1 MPREKASRKYQLTF
15 NNPLEHG
22 FSHESIKNILSGLK
36 LEYWC
41 MCDEIGLEEKTPHTH
56 LYIAAKNPIMFSTL
70 HTRFYGAHIEM
81 ARGSSQ
87 ENRDY
92 IRKEGKY
99 SDSEKK
105 ETNLPETFEEYGL
118 IPIERVKSQK
128 VTDEVYQ
135 MIKDGC
141 SDVEITDRFPSFMT
155 KLPQIEQMR
164 QRLNSERFSKEFRK
178 LNVIYISGDS
188 GVGKTRSVFEKFG
201 YGEVYR
207 VSDYGHP
214 FDNYKAQ
221 DVLVLD
227 EFRSS
232 LPITLILN
240 ILDGYPL
247 DLPSRYT
254 NKVACY
260 STVIII
266 SNIPINMQYPNVQT
280 EEPETWNAFLRR
292 INSIIRLERNNGQY
306 AFAELG
312 EVVEIEESTENY
324 RL

>member
-1 MPREKASRKYQLTF
+1 M
-15 NNPLEHG
+15 
-22 FSHESIKNILSGLK
+22 
-36 LEYWC
+36 
-41 MCDEIGLEEKTPHTH
+41 
-56 LYIAAKNPIMFSTL
+56 
-70 HTRFYGAHIEM
+70 
-81 ARGSSQ
+81 
-87 ENRDY
+87 
-92 IRKEGKY
+92 
-99 SDSEKK
+99 
-105 ETNLPETFEEYGL
+105 
-118 IPIERVKSQK
+118 
-128 VTDEVYQ
+128 
-135 MIKDGC
+135 
-141 SDVEITDRFPSFMT
+141 
-155 KLPQIEQMR
+155 
-164 QRLNSERFSKEFRK
+164 
-178 LNVIYISGDS
+178 
-188 GVGKTRSVFEKFG
+188 
-201 YGEVYR
+201 
-207 VSDYGHP
+207 
-214 FDNYKAQ
+214 
-221 DVLVLD
+221 LD

-292 INSIIRLERNNGQY
+292 ISSIIRLERNNGQY